1 MPDQYQQNTS
11 HSINAENDGWETQH
25 VHRRNTDGA
34 RTNTNRHQPEM
45 SATRTMI
52 READDITKGII
63 YGVWYMIKPI
73 IKVILC
79 VIIVL
84 AIFALTIYF
93 FYTLVICSWLA
104 QVIPFVH
111 YACPKAID
119 SQNNIILPP
128 VNIAVEKTA
137 SLADFLLKNTQVNAP
152 RQFVRATT
160 SIVELRAVI
169 DASDIKIE
177 TRNELS
183 TQFKEL
189 QTLVKQGGNELTS
202 MVVSFGGTLQNL
214 QISTKYVLQDLKE
227 VAPKIEALKKHD
239 IQSAL
244 SEVAT
249 RVAVHSFHDYISSMR
264 TEIERIRLKAQKAY
278 DTLEKIQEKLGTIEE
293 RHFWRWI
300 FGKDEFNI
308 RKYERTMPL
317 FNEFTQFVRIA
328 SENVGV
334 TIQKLDSFQ
343 SEIDELQYTA
353 ATIDEQ
359 VGKARLSVDMQTEQI
374 EEALKRLEQSR
385 AAFDTKSNAANQ
397 LE

>member
-1 MPDQYQQNTS
+1 
-11 HSINAENDGWETQH
+11 
-25 VHRRNTDGA
+25 
-34 RTNTNRHQPEM
+34 M

-63 YGVWYMIKPI
+63 SGVWYMIKPI

-84 AIFALTIYF
+84 AIFALAIYF

-249 RVAVHSFHDYISSMR
+249 SVAVHSFHDYISSMR

-278 DTLEKIQEKLGTIEE
+278 DTLEKIQEKLGTIEGITQHGKKKTQDDIDE
-293 RHFWRWI
+293 LKRDTFWRWI